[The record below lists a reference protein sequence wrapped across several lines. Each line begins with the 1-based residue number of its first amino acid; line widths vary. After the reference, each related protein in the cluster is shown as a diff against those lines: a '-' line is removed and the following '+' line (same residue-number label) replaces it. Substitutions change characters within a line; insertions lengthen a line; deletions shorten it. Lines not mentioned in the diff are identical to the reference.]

1 MGIKYEKD
9 PQAYYEE
16 IIGGLME
23 VMNEAYRNFFRLESL
38 NEFLD
43 VAKKAD
49 SLSFSN
55 QLILWQKKIN
65 FTRFETYTK
74 WQALGRQVWFKVNK
88 ISYGKLQ
95 KTSGD
100 IHV

>member
-49 SLSFSN
+49 SL
-55 QLILWQKKIN
+55 
-65 FTRFETYTK
+65 
-74 WQALGRQVWFKVNK
+74 
-88 ISYGKLQ
+88 
-95 KTSGD
+95 
-100 IHV
+100 